1 MRWTRARNTT
11 FAIFFIFMVYL
22 GAVNESLFAATR
34 YVSDRLVVSV
44 RVGQNNTSN
53 VLGYIQSDMPVDVL
67 EEKGRYLKVKTEN
80 GLEGWVNSK
89 YITSKKPNILIIN
102 DLQDEINRL
111 QRRIEIFEGKAVSS
125 TPIPSAKRS
134 YEQKINELERT
145 IKTHQQMTSNRKGEL
160 EKLKKEN
167 ANLKLKMGHLKN
179 PNQSPVKLKSIH
191 WFLAGAGVLLFGFVI
206 GRSARREKRTSI
218 YR

>member
-1 MRWTRARNTT
+1 MRWLGSKNAK
-11 FAIFFIFMVYL
+11 FSILLVIVVYL
-22 GAVNESLFAATR
+22 GVANESLFAATR

-44 RVGQNNTSN
+44 RAGQNNTSD

-67 EEKGRYLKVKTEN
+67 EAKGRYLKVKTEN

-89 YITSKKPNILIIN
+89 YITSEKPNILIIK
-102 DLQDEINRL
+102 DLQDKINRL
-111 QRRIEIFEGKAVSS
+111 QRRVEISEDGAVSS
-125 TPIPSAKRS
+125 TPNSSAERS
-134 YEQKINELERT
+134 YEQKITELERT
-145 IKTHQQMTSNRKGEL
+145 IKTQQQMASNRKGEL
-160 EKLKKEN
+160 EKLKREN
-167 ANLKLKMGHLKN
+167 ANLKLKMGHLK
-179 PNQSPVKLKSIH
+179 NQSPVKLKSIH

>member
-1 MRWTRARNTT
+1 MRWLGSKNAT
-11 FAIFFIFMVYL
+11 FAILLIFVVCL
-22 GAVNESLFAATR
+22 GGANESLFAATR

-44 RVGQNNTSN
+44 RVGQNNTSD

-67 EEKGRYLKVKTEN
+67 EAKGRYLKVKTEN

-89 YITSKKPNILIIN
+89 YITSDKPDILIIN
-102 DLQDEINRL
+102 DLQDKINRL
-111 QRRIEIFEGKAVSS
+111 QKKVEMSEDGAVSS
-125 TPIPSAKRS
+125 TPISSAKRS
-134 YEQKINELERT
+134 YEQKITELERT
-145 IKTHQQMTSNRKGEL
+145 IKTQQQMASNRKGEL
-160 EKLKKEN
+160 EKLKREN

-179 PNQSPVKLKSIH
+179 QNPVKLKSIH

-206 GRSARREKRTSI
+206 GRSARREKRTNI

>member
-1 MRWTRARNTT
+1 MRWPGSKNIT

-22 GAVNESLFAATR
+22 GAANESLFAATR

-44 RVGQNNTSN
+44 RVGQNNTSD

-67 EEKGRYLKVKTEN
+67 EEKGRYLKIKTEN

-89 YITSKKPNILIIN
+89 YITSEKPDILIVN
-102 DLQDEINRL
+102 DLQDEINIL
-111 QRRIEIFEGKAVSS
+111 QRRIEIFEDKAVTS
-125 TPIPSAKRS
+125 TPIPSANGS
-134 YEQKINELERT
+134 YEQKITELERT
-145 IKTHQQMTSNRKGEL
+145 IKTHKQMSSNRKGEL
-160 EKLKKEN
+160 EKLKTEN

-179 PNQSPVKLKSIH
+179 QSPVKFKNIH
-191 WFLAGAGVLLFGFVI
+191 WFLVGAGVLLFGFVI
-206 GRSARREKRTSI
+206 GRSARRQKRTSI